1 MRNTTN
7 RDIRYRRPGNQSR
20 GPEQRGYD
28 AADYTFSSVYRLLEK
43 LDSAVSL
50 SVAIQLR
57 NGEWGDLVKRGLN
70 STLDPLDYL
79 TADSFRIDYLATCVL
94 QKVEFITI
102 PGVDK
107 KEVAL
112 TKWKDCERACS
123 ATNTRLE
130 REGSMPEPVWLA
142 IQQAKR
148 KISRLLGK
156 FRWEEAHALA
166 GFGKGGTT
174 RVPRREAN
182 AANKTWGLL
191 HVGSHYLDRASH
203 SFREVIHLNQSAVAP
218 QKEGAPNA
226 GIVPVDWNKVTTVP
240 KSAKT
245 DRPIA
250 SEPDCNIW
258 IQKGIGSCIS
268 RRLRSVGI
276 DLNSQVNNQIMA
288 QKGSETGM
296 WATVDLSSASD
307 TISKKLVEM
316 LLPDDWLEALAVTR
330 SPYGLMDDG
339 TKVLYR
345 KWSSMGNGYTFELET
360 LIFWALASSVMEQI
374 EAPSHQVIVYGDDII
389 IPSEGY
395 GPLVDVF
402 TYCGFTINQDK
413 SFHTGPFRESCGKH
427 YFNGEDVTPFYLKKR
442 LDGPHRWFW
451 WVNRIRYWTRREV
464 AGFHFCDVKF
474 KSIYEE
480 ARQFFGALP
489 DPKGWALST
498 YTVPSGIAEDSGFVS
513 NFDESNACTLRRAP
527 KDLRVPYVQALTFRM
542 LNHVRVIKTQPS
554 HPGNLAAWLFLRDE
568 PDGAAAPRGALN
580 DHHNDDEPLVV
591 NSVLTDAWL
600 FKRKQGSCWTWCDI
614 GPWL

>member
-1 MRNTTN
+1 MRDTTN
-7 RDIRYRRPGNQSR
+7 RVIRSRRPGIKPG
-20 GPEQRGYD
+20 GPKQRDTD
-28 AADYTFSSVYRLLEK
+28 AADYTFSSVYRLLES
-43 LDSAVSL
+43 LDSPVSL
-50 SVAIQLR
+50 SIAIQLR
-57 NGEWGDLVKRGLN
+57 NGEWGDLVARGIN
-70 STLDPLDYL
+70 SSLQPLDYL
-79 TADSFRIDYLATCVL
+79 TADAFRIDYLATCLL

-107 KEVAL
+107 KQVAL
-112 TKWKDCERACS
+112 AKWHDCERACS
-123 ATNTRLE
+123 VTNTRLE
-130 REGSMPEPVWLA
+130 REGSMPEPVWQA
-142 IQQAKR
+142 IRLAKR
-148 KISRLLGK
+148 KISRLLGA

-174 RVPRREAN
+174 RIPRREAN
-182 AANKTWGLL
+182 TANKTWGLL
-191 HVGSHYLDRASH
+191 HVGSQYLDRASH

-226 GIVPVDWNKVTTVP
+226 GIIPVDWNKVTTVP

-258 IQKGIGSCIS
+258 IQKGIGKSIR

-276 DLNSQVNNQIMA
+276 DLNTQVNNQRMA
-288 QKGSETGM
+288 QLGSDTGK

-307 TISKKLVEM
+307 TISKKIVEM
-316 LLPDDWLEALAVTR
+316 LLPDDWLEALSVTR
-330 SPYGLMDDG
+330 SPYGLLDDG

-402 TYCGFTINQDK
+402 TYCGFTINREK
-413 SFHTGPFRESCGKH
+413 SFHEGPFRESCGKH
-427 YFNGEDVTPFYLKKR
+427 YFNGEDVTPFYLKQR

-451 WVNRIRYWTRREV
+451 WVNRIRHWTRREI
-464 AGFHFCDVKF
+464 AGFHFCDQRWRL
-474 KSIYEE
+474 YYDET
-480 ARQFFGALP
+480 RQFFGALP
-489 DPKGWALST
+489 DPSGWALST
-498 YTVPSGIAEDSGFVS
+498 YTVPLGIAEDSGFIS

-542 LNHVRVIKTQPS
+542 LNHVRKIETRKS
-554 HPGNLAAWLFLRDE
+554 LPGNLAAWLFLRDQQE
-568 PDGAAAPRGALN
+568 LDPERQGVSN
-580 DHHNDDEPLVV
+580 DRHHDDEPLSV
-591 NSVLTDAWL
+591 NTCLTDAWL
-600 FKRKQGSCWTWCDI
+600 FRRKQGECWTWCDI